1 MEEHKVNKTKSMRK
15 NNHKIMKRILYII
28 LLFTFL
34 INYACN
40 SLENEKVDNF
50 VESSYSKCKG
60 KSKCIID
67 FKELFDYDK
76 LYVFGVGITNEE
88 VSKTIGFEYKGDKD
102 ISRLILFVKNNQ
114 IKYEQNIVFDP
125 DSNPFKFVIES
136 DKDFFNNTIKFN
148 VKKDIERDVYVLK
161 PLE

>member
-1 MEEHKVNKTKSMRK
+1 
-15 NNHKIMKRILYII
+15 MKRILYIV
-28 LLFTFL
+28 LLFAFFM
-34 INYACN
+34 NYACN
-40 SLENEKVDNF
+40 SYENDKVDNF
-50 VESSYSKCKG
+50 IESSYSKCDDKEN
-60 KSKCIID
+60 CTID

-136 DKDFFNNTIKFN
+136 DKDFFSNKVKFSILKDNERN
-148 VKKDIERDVYVLK
+148 VYILK